1 MRAPASSLVTGT
13 GMAVPDQ
20 RLTNVDLE
28 ARVDTTDAWIVER
41 TGIRERRIAGASDTT
56 ASLASAAGASA
67 IKDAGITPGDIDL
80 VLVATC
86 TPDQQLPSTASA
98 VQDRL
103 GLQGG
108 ALDVGAACAGFVY
121 ALVTA
126 SAMVEAGRA
135 GAVLV
140 IGAETLSRVTDPDDR
155 GTLVLFGD
163 GAGACVL
170 QASDDAGA
178 GLLAFDLGCDG
189 SLAHILEIPAGERYI
204 RMEGSEVFRRAVR
217 VVVSSAEAALEAAGL
232 SSADVD
238 LFVPH
243 QANARIVSAAGERL
257 GVPAHRTVLNL
268 DRYGNTSAASIP
280 MALAESCEVGR
291 ITAGDVVLLSGF
303 GAGMTWASAVLRWK
317 AAA

>member
-1 MRAPASSLVTGT
+1 
-13 GMAVPDQ
+13 Q